1 MGNRRDYIVKGIV
14 EICQKLDEKGFVA
27 NHDGNVTA
35 KFENHFLATPTAESK
50 GAITPEM
57 VISLDKEGKK
67 IEGIG
72 KPFSELNLHLA
83 AYEEREETR
92 AVVHAHPP
100 FATAR
105 GLVGKPLEI
114 SLPEAVVS
122 IGHIIP
128 VADYSMP
135 GSVANDRFVREALR
149 KSDVFMIAGNGV
161 LSVGRNLEEAYLR
174 LELLEHVAKVDY
186 YAATMGPVMTIPEED
201 LQKLLEKRAKIGLGP
216 KSTNRVAKNVLDNYD
231 QKADDIHLHQLQD
244 LIAKEVNK
252 YLEKS

>member
-27 NHDGNVTA
+27 NHDGNVTV

-50 GAITPEM
+50 VAITPEM

-174 LELLEHVAKVDY
+174 LELLEHVAKIDY
-186 YAATMGPVMTIPEED
+186 YAAAMGPVMTIPEED
-201 LQKLLEKRAKIGLGP
+201 LQKLLEKGAKIGLGP
-216 KSTNRVAKNVLDNYD
+216 RSTNRVAKNVLDNYD
-231 QKADDIHLHQLQD
+231 EKADDVHLHQLQD